1 MIIANVTDQ
10 DEWNYLD
17 ALQDLD
23 SVGHPNSANQGYYA
37 RILQYKYPQ
46 CQRVKLTATTFQ
58 ITQPGISIVP
68 IPFTLEQRARQR
80 LLDELDDPL
89 QGTVT
94 KRDWLPILKDEHLLP
109 HP

>member
-1 MIIANVTDQ
+1 MLVPEITDQ

-17 ALQDLD
+17 TLADSA
-23 SVGHPNSANQGYYA
+23 SVGHPNSATTGYYA

-46 CQRVKLTATTFQ
+46 CQRVKLTPTTFQ
-58 ITQPGISIVP
+58 VQQPGISAVP
-68 IPFTLEQRARQR
+68 VPLTPEQRARQR

-89 QGTVT
+89 QGTIT
-94 KRDWLPILKDEHLLP
+94 KRDWLPILNDENLLP